1 MANTAIMNSTPP
13 KTQAQLQKE
22 ALAAAAKNL
31 KSQILARSASS
42 GSAASLAAGSGRLAS
57 AASSGRASAAGS
69 TSGKKEVK
77 TLDEYL
83 AGERCIAGLLNQML
97 WARGSQAGLDTLLA
111 ERCVSLAQGLA
122 PQTGLCRAV
131 QLGAGAQQQ
140 RGELLC
146 AAGQRV
152 GQEPCQLSLQPGGLR
167 DG

>member
-1 MANTAIMNSTPP
+1 MNSTPP

-42 GSAASLAAGSGRLAS
+42 GLAASLVAGSGRLAS

-97 WARGSQAGLDTLLA
+97 WARGSQAGVDTLLA
-111 ERCVSLAQGLA
+111 ERCRCVSLAQGLA